1 MDASEPL
8 RWGIMGTGGIAGAMV
23 DALHAIGAPVVAV
36 GSASPERSISFA
48 AERGVERAVDTHAAV
63 AELDSVDIVY
73 VGTTNELHHRNA
85 LDAIAGGKHVLCEK
99 PLALNAVQARELF
112 SAAAGAGVL
121 LMEAM
126 WMRFCPF
133 IDTLDELIGS
143 GVIGEVTDVEAMFGF
158 VAPAGGRWTDR
169 NRGGGALLDLGVY
182 PLSLAHHLLG
192 SPTGFE
198 AIARVEDGVDVDTR
212 VVSHHAGGSVGY
224 QGATLLADAA
234 NEAVVAG
241 PEGRLRVHA
250 PFHHTSTIT
259 LERGAEVLKAYDTS
273 FEGHGFQFEVAEMQ
287 RCVAAGLTESS
298 IRPAADTLAVLE
310 WMDAIRE
317 SVGVKFPQ
325 ELG

>member
-1 MDASEPL
+1 
-8 RWGIMGTGGIAGAMV
+8 MGTGGIAGAMV
-23 DALHAIGAPVVAV
+23 DALHAIGTPVVAV

-63 AELDSVDIVY
+63 AELDCVDIVY
-73 VGTTNELHHRNA
+73 IGTTNELHHRNA

-99 PLALNAVQARELF
+99 PLALNASQAREMF

-182 PLSLAHHLLG
+182 PLSLTHHLLG
-192 SPTGFE
+192 SPTAFE

-241 PEGRLRVHA
+241 PDGRLRIHA

-259 LERGAEVLKAYDTS
+259 LERGAEVLETYDTS
-273 FEGHGFQFEVAEMQ
+273 FKGHGFQFEVAEMQ
-287 RCVAAGLTESS
+287 RCVANGVTESP
-298 IRPAADTLAVLE
+298 IRSAADTLAVME
-310 WMDAIRE
+310 WMDAIRAR
-317 SVGVKFPQ
+317 VGVVFPQ
-325 ELG
+325 EL